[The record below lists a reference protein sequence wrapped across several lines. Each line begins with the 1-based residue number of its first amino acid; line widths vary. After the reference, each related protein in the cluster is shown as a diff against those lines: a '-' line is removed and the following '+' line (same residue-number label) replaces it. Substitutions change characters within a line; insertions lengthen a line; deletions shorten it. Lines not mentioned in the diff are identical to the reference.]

1 MIDSHSL
8 SWLRQIVLAGLAITA
23 VSNAATG
30 QDTLHPQELRPV
42 RSGKSKQRLRDLP
55 PPPVHLA
62 VPRQAEP
69 IRLNPNIPLHLA
81 PVELDPLVAKS
92 TEKVAAVV
100 NHARTLEGL
109 GVGIADFQMQRAP
122 ADPNGAVGETQFV
135 QWVNNSIAVFNK
147 DTGKLEPP
155 SPLPGNYLW
164 KNFGGNCEEN
174 NDGDPV
180 VQYDK
185 LAKRWVLAQFSV
197 NNGRQTGYSECIAIS
212 TSPDALGEYWLY
224 EFQYP
229 IMDDYPKMGV
239 WPDGYY
245 VSFNMYNEYTGPD
258 GQLTSQFLGSRACVY
273 DRRSMLSG
281 LPGKQQCFQLS
292 SDYFG
297 FMPSDLD
304 GSALPPSGAP
314 NYYVALGAKPDTL
327 DLWKFKVDWKDP
339 RKSSFGQASNNAPNA
354 TIPVAHYNLACNGSG
369 AICVTQPQKV
379 KGQEQ
384 LDSLGDR
391 LMFRLAYRHFKDH
404 ESLVLNH
411 SVDTGGNDGRTAVR
425 WYELRDL
432 EKDTPTVFQ
441 QGTFSP
447 DKTHR
452 WIGSIALDRK
462 GNIALGYNVSG
473 ESVYPGIRVAAR
485 LSSDPKGAI
494 GNEVPIFDGAGIQTC
509 APAGGS
515 CQCQKPDGTCDTLT
529 RWGDY
534 SAITLD
540 PVDDCTFWYTT
551 EYQKTD
557 GAFNWHTGIAS
568 FTLDDSCSGQK
579 HPAAALKNNPSQ
591 LAHSKK

>member
-1 MIDSHSL
+1 MT
-8 SWLRQIVLAGLAITA
+8 WVGAVLLGIIPLG
-23 VSNAATG
+23 SAATA

-42 RSGKSKQRLRDLP
+42 RSGKSKQALRNAP
-55 PPPVHLA
+55 PIALHLA
-62 VPRQAEP
+62 PPRKAEP
-69 IRLNPNIPLHLA
+69 VRLNPNIVVHLA
-81 PVELDPLVAKS
+81 PVVPDPLVASS
-92 TEKVAAVV
+92 TTNVATMVK
-100 NHARTLEGL
+100 HPLPFIEGL
-109 GVGIADFQMQRAP
+109 GLGMENFQMQKAP

-147 DTGKLEPP
+147 NTGKVEPP
-155 SPLPGNYLW
+155 SPVPGNYLW

-174 NDGDPV
+174 NDGDPI

-197 NNGRQTGYSECIAIS
+197 NNGRQTGYSECLAIS
-212 TSPDALGEYWLY
+212 TSSDALGEYWLY

-273 DRRSMLSG
+273 DRKRMLSG
-281 LPGKQQCFQLS
+281 LQGRQQCFQLS

-314 NYYVALGAKPDTL
+314 NYYVALGTNPDTL
-327 DLWKFKVDWKDP
+327 DLWKFKVNWEDP

-369 AICVTQPQKV
+369 ATCVTQPHKV
-379 KGQEQ
+379 EGQEQ

-391 LMFRLAYRHFKDH
+391 LMFRVAYRHFVDH

-411 SVDTGGNDGRTAVR
+411 SVDTGGDNPRTAVR
-425 WYELRDL
+425 WYEIRDL
-432 EKDTPTVFQ
+432 DKAVPTVFQ
-441 QGTFSP
+441 QGTFAP
-447 DKTHR
+447 DTTHR
-452 WIGSIALDRK
+452 WIGSVAMDK
-462 GNIALGYNVSG
+462 VGNIAMGYNVSG
-473 ESVYPGIRVAAR
+473 DKVYPGIRIAAR
-485 LSSDPKGAI
+485 LSSDAAGVMRK
-494 GNEVPIFDGAGIQTC
+494 EVPVIDGTGIQTTCTSEPGDCHCPRTAESKC
-509 APAGGS
+509 A
-515 CQCQKPDGTCDTLT
+515 LT

-540 PVDDCTFWYTT
+540 PADDCTFWYTT

-557 GAFNWHTGIAS
+557 GSFNWHTGIES
-568 FTLDDSCSGQK
+568 FVLDNSCGAQK
-579 HPAAALKNNPSQ
+579 HSAALKNNPSQ
-591 LAHSKK
+591 LAHSKE

>member
-1 MIDSHSL
+1 MIDRL
-8 SWLRQIVLAGLAITA
+8 CVLKIMLCGLALCVSA
-23 VSNAATG
+23 VC

-42 RSGKSKQRLRDLP
+42 RYGKSKQPLRNA
-55 PPPVHLA
+55 PPVALHLA
-62 VPRQAEP
+62 PPRKAEP
-69 IRLNPNIPLHLA
+69 VRLNPNIVVHLA
-81 PVELDPLVAKS
+81 PLVPDPLVASS
-92 TEKVAAVV
+92 TTKVVAMVK
-100 NHARTLEGL
+100 HPLPFIEGMGL
-109 GVGIADFQMQRAP
+109 GMDNFQMQNAP
-122 ADPNGAVGETQFV
+122 PDANGVVGETQFV

-147 DTGKLEPP
+147 NTRKLESP

-164 KNFGGNCEEN
+164 NGFGGNCEEN
-174 NDGDPV
+174 NNGDPI

-197 NNGRQTGYSECIAIS
+197 KNGRQTGYSECIAIS
-212 TSPDALGEYWLY
+212 TSADALGDYWLY

-229 IMDDYPKMGV
+229 VMDDYPKMGV

-273 DRRSMLSG
+273 DRKSMLSG
-281 LPGKQQCFQLS
+281 LLGEQQCFQLS

-339 RKSSFGQASNNAPNA
+339 RKSSFGQVSNNAPNA

-369 AICVTQPQKV
+369 ATCVTQPQKV

-494 GNEVPIFDGAGIQTC
+494 GNEVPILDGAGIQTC
-509 APAGGS
+509 APAGSS

-540 PVDDCTFWYTT
+540 PADDCTFWYTT

-579 HPAAALKNNPSQ
+579 HSAALKNDASQ
-591 LAHSKK
+591 LAHSK